1 VEVLKM
7 NKTHKQV
14 SLIDLVQSIS
24 QCTESDDEVVAT
36 VAYLINSG
44 KVQLHG
50 KSSRV
55 KVSWSSPLD
64 VFPMWARPKF
74 PPVPPQPALAA

>member
-1 VEVLKM
+1 M
-7 NKTHKQV
+7 NKTHEQV

-44 KVQLHG
+44 KVQLQG

-64 VFPMWARPKF
+64 VFPLWARPKF
-74 PPVPPQPALAA
+74 PPVPPEPALAA

>member
-1 VEVLKM
+1 MKKIHE
-7 NKTHKQV
+7 QV
-14 SLIDLVQSIS
+14 TLLDLVQTVN
-24 QCTESDDEVVAT
+24 QCTEKDDEVVAT

-44 KVQLHG
+44 KVKLQS

-55 KVSWSSPLD
+55 KVSWASPLD
-64 VFPMWARPKF
+64 VFPIWARPKL

>member
-1 VEVLKM
+1 MKKKHE
-7 NKTHKQV
+7 QV
-14 SLIDLVQSIS
+14 TLFDLVQSIS
-24 QCTESDDEVVAT
+24 QCTEKDDEVVAT

-44 KVQLHG
+44 KVRLHS

-64 VFPMWARPKF
+64 VFPTWARPKF

>member
-1 VEVLKM
+1 M
-7 NKTHKQV
+7 NKTHEHV

-44 KVQLHG
+44 KVQLQG

>member
-1 VEVLKM
+1 MK
-7 NKTHKQV
+7 KTHEQV
-14 SLIDLVQSIS
+14 TLFDLVQSIS
-24 QCTESDDEVVAT
+24 QCTERDDEVVAT

-44 KVQLHG
+44 KVQLQS

-64 VFPMWARPKF
+64 VFPTWARPKF

>member
-1 VEVLKM
+1 M
-7 NKTHKQV
+7 NKTHEHV

-44 KVQLHG
+44 KVQLQG

-74 PPVPPQPALAA
+74 PPIPPQPALAA

>member
-1 VEVLKM
+1 M
-7 NKTHKQV
+7 NKTHEQV

-44 KVQLHG
+44 KVQLQG